1 MSRTAVGKGFALAGL
16 AVVLAA
22 GPAAARDD
30 DKKPA
35 QASEQARDR
44 AEARD
49 ENARD
54 LGDTLG
60 DAWLVTKVKAQFWD
74 EEALDNSDIN
84 VDARD
89 GVIILRGTVASQ
101 AGKARAVQVA
111 KSTEGVKR
119 VEDRLSIGMASR
131 DDVDDDVVGTS
142 GAKDDAKEAAREAKD
157 DSREAAREAREESKE
172 AAREAK
178 EESKEAAREA
188 KEESKE
194 AARDAKDQ
202 SRDARDA
209 VGTAGEA
216 VTDGWITTKVKGSF
230 VGEDALDNSDIDVD
244 TNDGVVTLSG
254 TVASEAGRARALAIA
269 KKIEGVKSVKDNL
282 KIEREE

>member
-1 MSRTAVGKGFALAGL
+1 MSL
-16 AVVLAA
+16 AVL
-22 GPAAARDD
+22 
-30 DKKPA
+30 
-35 QASEQARDR
+35 
-44 AEARD
+44 
-49 ENARD
+49 
-54 LGDTLG
+54 T
-60 DAWLVTKVKAQFWD
+60 
-74 EEALDNSDIN
+74 
-84 VDARD
+84 
-89 GVIILRGTVASQ
+89 
-101 AGKARAVQVA
+101 ARATCVCGIG
-111 KSTEGVKR
+111 SNFGVPPAYAT
-119 VEDRLSIGMASR
+119 V
-131 DDVDDDVVGTS
+131 TS

-157 DSREAAREAREESKE
+157 ESKQAAREAREESKE

-194 AARDAKDQ
+194 AARDAKDESKSA
-202 SRDARDA
+202 SRKAGEA

-282 KIEREE
+282 RVEREE